1 MAKLCVKCIFEA
13 FVCVY
18 AYFMLHLIALELV
31 NNIMIKFF
39 ILVISLSGKFS
50 SCFSTVT
57 PVLFY
62 ESRIR
67 VYSFPQNN

>member
-1 MAKLCVKCIFEA
+1 MN
-13 FVCVY
+13 VY
-18 AYFMLHLIALELV
+18 AYLMLHLIALALV
-31 NNIMIKFF
+31 NKIVIKFYN
-39 ILVISLSGKFS
+39 LVISLSGKFS

-57 PVLFY
+57 PVFY